1 MWCSV
6 FFTRFI
12 SNNQVR
18 KALQME
24 ILQKYQ
30 TDFSWVHSR
39 LIFPSAVMKC
49 YLTEDQ
55 YMVFNRSDLCIRR
68 HQITNNPD
76 GPVKHFHFLVRVK
89 GKSKQPA
96 SDPKPAQ
103 FLDLP
108 PSSLLMGRES
118 ASSFSL
124 WRLCHRNC
132 RTGRPSLLFSQ
143 YSKHKQ
149 DYIHAIQMRRNAW
162 RQVQTGNYT
171 PCLQMCSSTQWNL
184 IYGAPNSEGGV
195 TQIYPNVTSEKRLLH
210 SSYTFL
216 NISSRHISDIWRCGS
231 GVHRSRNRW
240 KDKLDRAWVE
250 WSEVLSQHPSV

>member
-1 MWCSV
+1 
-6 FFTRFI
+6 
-12 SNNQVR
+12 
-18 KALQME
+18 ME

-30 TDFSWVHSR
+30 TDFSFTTNISLSSDEVLPYRRSVH
-39 LIFPSAVMKC
+39 FFKGG
-49 YLTEDQ
+49 
-55 YMVFNRSDLCIRR
+55 DLCIRR

-76 GPVKHFHFLVRVK
+76 GPVKHFQFLVRVMR
-89 GKSKQPA
+89 KSKQPA
-96 SDPKPAQ
+96 SDSKYAQ

-108 PSSLLMGRES
+108 PSSLLMGWES
-118 ASSFSL
+118 ESSFSL

-132 RTGRPSLLFSQ
+132 RTGCPSLLFSQ
-143 YSKHKQ
+143 YSKNKR

-171 PCLQMCSSTQWNL
+171 LSLQMCSSTQWRL
-184 IYGAPNSEGGV
+184 IYGAPISEGDV
-195 TQIYPNVTSEKRLLH
+195 TQIYLNVTSEKRLLH

-216 NISSRHISDIWRCGS
+216 NIWSDIWRCGS
-231 GVHRSRNRW
+231 GVHRSRNHW